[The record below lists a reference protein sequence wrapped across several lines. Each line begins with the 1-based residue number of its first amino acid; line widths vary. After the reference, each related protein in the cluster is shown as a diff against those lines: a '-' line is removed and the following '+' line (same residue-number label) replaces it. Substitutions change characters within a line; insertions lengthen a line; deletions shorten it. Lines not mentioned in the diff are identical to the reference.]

1 MGENTFNWF
10 KMWRS
15 VLSCIIKI
23 MYDCATSSALHVSHT
38 MNNDWIAKFRGNLQS
53 CWVLYDDLTF
63 VNDSTRNIE
72 ISNSRWEITCLW
84 SNCNHWKSSISS
96 SWSKRWTQFINDFLY
111 RCLKLKIGE
120 YSEQNPG
127 SIAPTRRN
135 CLSSPLWCK
144 IGKYV
149 PGEVRLGTKGV
160 EELLRKLFLNILV

>member
-38 MNNDWIAKFRGNLQS
+38 MNNDWIAKFRGHLHS
-53 CWVLYDDLTF
+53 CRVPYDDLTF

-96 SWSKRWTQFINDFLY
+96 SWSKR
-111 RCLKLKIGE
+111 CLKLKIGE
-120 YSEQNPG
+120 YSEQNPA

-160 EELLRKLFLNILV
+160 EELLRKLFFNILV